1 MAILTEHPGWKALCN
16 HQETIQKLHMR
27 NLFESD
33 PQRFDKFSLKLDD
46 LLLDYSKHRITEET
60 VGLLMQLAR
69 EAKIENWRDRMFAG
83 EKSISQKIVPFYIPP
98 FAIVATHQSML
109 MVMT

>member
-1 MAILTEHPGWKALCN
+1 MAILTEHPGWKVLCN

-46 LLLDYSKHRITEET
+46 LLLD
-60 VGLLMQLAR
+60 
-69 EAKIENWRDRMFAG
+69 
-83 EKSISQKIVPFYIPP
+83 
-98 FAIVATHQSML
+98 
-109 MVMT
+109 